1 MRSILARSALLAAAI
16 FATACSEQRS
26 SLPTEPPFSPTL
38 STSRTCPSPVQLA
51 ALTVALF
58 APGDLL
64 TFARNA
70 ESNISLKMSRGDVSG
85 ARKLALAFID
95 FTLQTYYQGK
105 LRDPNGPNPP
115 TTAEAVV
122 TLIDGILCWVGLPPS
137 GLQLGTTGSDVKV
150 TTKVIGAGG
159 DQFKSTD
166 QLSGLKV
173 PPGAVSDDHLF
184 VITRRDDLAKAG
196 TCVSSGLKSQIPL
209 CVDFAVVPAQ
219 DVAKPLV
226 VSICQPE
233 DNKPVARRLAHKLPD
248 GKAELL
254 TLAPDPF
261 PLVCTETP
269 DFPPPGSGGL
279 TRAVFGVG
287 SFLARVLGP
296 QRLHA
301 SHTGLGGLLGPK
313 LSPVTAVVVRLSFEV
328 QPSNAEVGEPIS
340 SAVQVAYR
348 DSVSNAIAPE
358 IVNPIHVTLQA
369 NPGHTALEGD
379 TIEAPSN
386 GVATFSNLHIGV
398 AGTGYTLFTDAFS
411 SDFTGTQPIG
421 IPDTSNAFDIGGSW
435 VGQASGTENLLF
447 GVWGSSGSD
456 VFAVGEAGT
465 ILHYDGESW
474 STQSSPTSDNLYAVW
489 GSGANDVF
497 AVGGLVGTILHYN
510 GETWTQFV
518 KDPTDSLFGV
528 WGTSH
533 TNVFAVGYS
542 GTILHY
548 DGTSWTPQA
557 SGTGQWLHGVWGASG
572 NDVFAVGTGGTIV
585 HYDGT
590 SWTPQ
595 TSGTEGPFQGVWGAT
610 GTDVFAV
617 GDGGVIF
624 HYNGSTWTSQST
636 GVAEPQLAV
645 WGTSGSNVFA
655 VGNGGT
661 ILRYNG
667 TSWSQNVSGTF
678 FALWGV
684 WGTSASD
691 VFAVG
696 ARGTVLHRTP

>member
-1 MRSILARSALLAAAI
+1 MRSILASSALVATAILAA
-16 FATACSEQRS
+16 ACSEQRS
-26 SLPTEPPFSPTL
+26 PLPTEPPVAASLT
-38 STSRTCPSPVQLA
+38 TGRTCPSPLQLA

-64 TFARNA
+64 TFARSA

-85 ARKLALAFID
+85 ARKIALAFID

-137 GLQLGTTGSDVKV
+137 GLQLSPTGSDVTV

-159 DQFKSTD
+159 GQFTASD
-166 QLSGLKV
+166 ALSGLKV
-173 PPGAVSDDHLF
+173 PAGAVSEDRLF

-219 DVAKPLV
+219 AMAKPLV
-226 VSICQPE
+226 VAICQPE
-233 DNKPVARRLAHKLPD
+233 GNKPVSRRLAHKLPD
-248 GKAELL
+248 GKVELL
-254 TLAPDPF
+254 AFAPDPF

-279 TRAVFGVG
+279 TRAVWGVG

-301 SHTGLGGLLGPK
+301 SHSGLGGLLGPN

-328 QPSNAEVGEPIS
+328 QPSNTEVGEPIS
-340 SAVQVAYR
+340 PAVQVAYR
-348 DSVSNAIAPE
+348 DSISNAIAPE
-358 IVNPIHVTLQA
+358 IVNQIHVTLLA
-369 NPGHTALEGD
+369 NPGHTTLEGD
-379 TIEAPSN
+379 TIETPSN
-386 GVATFSNLHIGV
+386 GVATFTNLHIGV
-398 AGTGYTLFTDAFS
+398 AGAGYSLFTDALS
-411 SDFTGTQPIG
+411 SDFTGTQPIS
-421 IPDTSNAFDIGGSW
+421 IPDTSNAFDVGASW
-435 VGQASGTENLLF
+435 VGQSSATENLLY

-465 ILHYDGESW
+465 VVHYDGESW
-474 STQSSPTSDNLYAVW
+474 TTQDSRTSDNLYAVW
-489 GSGANDVF
+489 GSGPTDVF
-497 AVGGLVGTILHYN
+497 AVGGLEGTILHYD
-510 GETWTQFV
+510 GEIWTQFA
-518 KDPTDSLFGV
+518 KDRTDSLFGV

-533 TNVFAVGYS
+533 NDVFAVGYS

-557 SGTGQWLHGVWGASG
+557 SGTGQWLHGVWGTSG
-572 NDVFAVGTGGTIV
+572 TDVFAVGTGGTIL
-585 HYDGT
+585 HYNGT
-590 SWTPQ
+590 TWTSQ

-610 GTDVFAV
+610 GTNVFAV
-617 GDGGVIF
+617 GDGGAIS
-624 HYNGSTWTSQST
+624 HYNGSTWTSQPT

-667 TSWSQNVSGTF
+667 TSWTQEVSGTF
-678 FALWGV
+678 FALWSV
-684 WGTSASD
+684 WGTSATD
-691 VFAVG
+691 IFAVG
-696 ARGTVLHRTP
+696 SRGTVLHRGP